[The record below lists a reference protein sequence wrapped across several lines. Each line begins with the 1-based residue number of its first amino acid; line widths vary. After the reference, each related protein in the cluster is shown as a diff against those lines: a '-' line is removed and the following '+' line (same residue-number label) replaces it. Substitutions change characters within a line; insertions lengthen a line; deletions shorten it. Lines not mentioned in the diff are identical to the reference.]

1 MILLRFVV
9 RRLCWML
16 LALWVVF
23 TISFSLMRSIPGGP
37 FSDERG
43 VSPEIEE
50 NLKRRWHLDEPLPMQ
65 YLRELGN
72 IARFDLNYSYR
83 LPDFSVNEI
92 IAEGFPVSASLGI
105 LALTFALTL
114 GITAGIVSA
123 IRRQTL
129 FDFSLMS
136 VATLGIALPDFVVA
150 IAAILMFVFGWHFFL
165 PAGWGSVSQLVLPA
179 LCLGGP
185 YAAYI
190 ARLTRTGM
198 LDVLSQDYIRTAKA
212 KGLPISTI
220 IIRHALKGAMLPVV
234 SFLGP
239 AAAGIL
245 TGSLVIEQV
254 FAVPGLGVH
263 FINAVFAR
271 DYTLA
276 MGLILLYTLLLSSL
290 NMLVDFSYTIL
301 DPRVKLSE

>member
-1 MILLRFVV
+1 MIAWRFVV

-23 TISFSLMRSIPGGP
+23 TISFVLMRSIPGGP
-37 FSDERG
+37 FDSERA

-50 NLKRRWHLDEPLPMQ
+50 NLKRRYHLDEPLLKQ
-65 YLRELGN
+65 YARELGN
-72 IARFDLNYSYR
+72 VLRFDLGHSYR
-83 LPDFSVNEI
+83 LTDFSVNEI
-92 IAEGFPVSASLGI
+92 IAAGFPVSASLGI
-105 LALTFALTL
+105 VALTFALTL
-114 GITAGIVSA
+114 GIAAGIVSA
-123 IRRQTL
+123 IRRQTV
-129 FDFSLMS
+129 FDFGPMS
-136 VATLGIALPDFVVA
+136 VATLGIAMPDFVIA
-150 IAAILMFVFGWHFFL
+150 IGAILLFVFGWRLFL
-165 PAGWGSVSQLVLPA
+165 PAGWGSIPQLVLPA

-212 KGLPISTI
+212 KGLPTRTI
-220 IIRHALKGAMLPVV
+220 ILRHALKGAMLPVV

-254 FAVPGLGVH
+254 FFVPGLGMH
-263 FINAVFAR
+263 FINAVTAR

-276 MGLILLYTLLLSSL
+276 MGLILLYTALLSSL
-290 NMLVDFSYTIL
+290 NLLVDLSYTVL